1 MQKGKIKFTAANDD
15 TSDRKEGN
23 DPFSGEE
30 RNEDE
35 EPKSENSKGAKSK
48 INSTTLRAW
57 GTQSLTGDD
66 TNDYD
71 RYDQCDADPHVL
83 HATLY

>member
-1 MQKGKIKFTAANDD
+1 MFLRLPARGNGIDDKVIQTRKIGFLTVH
-15 TSDRKEGN
+15 
-23 DPFSGEE
+23 E
-30 RNEDE
+30 RTKKNR
-35 EPKSENSKGAKSK
+35 GAVP
-48 INSTTLRAW
+48 